1 VGHQETDEMRRLI
14 AIVKP
19 EFSTVR
25 QLENKGYGLFKLAGI
40 IGSVSLVVTI
50 CVTVLAWVSI
60 PGLAVA
66 AAMFFIGML
75 WITWLGKEPSR
86 VTFCPYC
93 ASKMDVFVSRQKID
107 CDVCE
112 RPIAITP
119 TGEPIALEEQL
130 VHKDY

>member
-1 VGHQETDEMRRLI
+1 MRRI
-14 AIVKP
+14 IGIVKP

-25 QLENKGYGLFKLAGI
+25 QLENKGYGLFKLAAI
-40 IGSVSLVVTI
+40 IGGISLIVTI
-50 CVTVLAWVSI
+50 CVTYFAWVSI
-60 PGLAVA
+60 PGMAVA
-66 AAMFFIGML
+66 AIMFLIGMI

-93 ASKMDVFVSRQKID
+93 ATKMDVFVSRDKID

-112 RPIAITP
+112 RPIAITAN
-119 TGEPIALEEQL
+119 GVPIALEEQL

>member
-1 VGHQETDEMRRLI
+1 MKQKVMS
-14 AIVKP
+14 AVKP

-25 QLENKGYGLFKLAGI
+25 QLENKGYGLFRLAGI

-50 CVTVLAWVSI
+50 FLPYFSFLSI

-66 AAMFFIGML
+66 ALMFFVGMI

-86 VTFCPYC
+86 HVFCPYC
-93 ASKMDVFVSRQKID
+93 ATKMDVFLSRTELD

-112 RPIAITP
+112 RPMRITASGAPMPLEDAIT
-119 TGEPIALEEQL
+119 
-130 VHKDY
+130 HKEY